1 MVFSMLFIM
10 RRSRFYRPLTNI
22 GPVVLALVAVT
33 WATERIFDDDTQVNA
48 LVEPILRW
56 PRSIFVVAAGDA
68 FATALWWS
76 DRSRS
81 ETAPD
86 PRHRS
91 CRRHG

>member
-1 MVFSMLFIM
+1 MVFSMLFVM
-10 RRSRFYRPLTNI
+10 RRSHFYRPLTNI

-68 FATALWWS
+68 FATALWWF
-76 DRSRS
+76 DRSRG